1 MKYEFCRPDRF
12 CKVVYIAEDQFGGN
26 RSQAHQ
32 PSQSCH
38 NPGLECF
45 ELERVV
51 GTGGGVFFYS
61 RLKVQL
67 ARTKK
72 QSRWTSKVG
81 KCIIF
86 AAGHLAKKS
95 PLPCP
100 APCNATSLDNV
111 VACARQCCRRSQT
124 AKGFAVL
131 KAVSQSVRLLCSQRH
146 LLVCCLR
153 IQLRLEL
160 KGLLV

>member
-51 GTGGGVFFYS
+51 GTGGGVFVLLFPLES
-61 RLKVQL
+61 
-67 ARTKK
+67 
-72 QSRWTSKVG
+72 
-81 KCIIF
+81 
-86 AAGHLAKKS
+86 AAGTYQKAKQM
-95 PLPCP
+95 
-100 APCNATSLDNV
+100 DE
-111 VACARQCCRRSQT
+111 QD
-124 AKGFAVL
+124 G
-131 KAVSQSVRLLCSQRH
+131 
-146 LLVCCLR
+146 
-153 IQLRLEL
+153 
-160 KGLLV
+160 